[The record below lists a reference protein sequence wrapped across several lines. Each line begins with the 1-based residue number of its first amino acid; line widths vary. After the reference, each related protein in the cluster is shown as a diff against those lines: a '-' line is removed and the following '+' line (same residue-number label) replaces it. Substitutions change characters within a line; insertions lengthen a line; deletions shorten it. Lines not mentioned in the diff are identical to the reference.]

1 MTQSTL
7 FSEEEYIFHLA
18 RTKYSRDW
26 AVQVW
31 LEVYERGTP
40 PVVVKNSRK
49 RVKIEGIKPRSE
61 FALRGLIKAIRLREE
76 GKVMR

>member
-7 FSEEEYIFHLA
+7 FSEEEYIHLA

-26 AVQVW
+26 AVQTW
-31 LEVYERGTP
+31 IEVYERGTP
-40 PVVVKNSRK
+40 PVWVRNSRK

-61 FALRGLIKAIRLREE
+61 FALRGLKKAIRLREE